1 MTMDQ
6 ATALTGKALNTLCA
20 VSPWLAGEA
29 AYRIFR
35 LPLKR
40 VTVRDEERLL
50 IDQAHVEKVRVGG
63 ETVVTYRWGSG
74 ERPVLLAHGWQ
85 SRGTCFARF
94 VPGLLDAGYSPVAYD
109 APAHGD
115 ATGGTTHVLA
125 FRDVI
130 AHLAAEHGE
139 FEAVISHSVG
149 VMAAVLALRS
159 GVSARRLVAISQ
171 VGEFTFLFDQF
182 SGQLALRPRLR
193 QELRQRIESRIFPG
207 EKDIWRRFSTTH
219 EPEGITAPI
228 LIFHDEGDR
237 MAGVDQARRM
247 AEVFGDQARLVVTQ
261 GLGHRRILD
270 DPGVVQGTLD
280 FVTAAQSGP
289 AETSVAGR

>member
-1 MTMDQ
+1 MDQ
-6 ATALTGKALNTLCA
+6 ATALTGKALNALSL

-29 AYRIFR
+29 TYRLFR

-40 VTVRDEERLL
+40 ATARDEEKRL
-50 IDQAHVEKVRVGG
+50 IGQAHIEKVRVAG
-63 ETVVTYRWGSG
+63 ETAVTYRWGSG

-125 FRDVI
+125 FREVI
-130 AHLAAEHGE
+130 GQLAEEHGE
-139 FEAVISHSVG
+139 FEAIISHSVG
-149 VMAAVLALRS
+149 VMASVLALRS

-182 SGQLALRPRLR
+182 CGQLGLRPRLR
-193 QELRQRIESRIFPG
+193 EELRQRIESRIFPG
-207 EKDIWRRFSTTH
+207 EKDIWQRFSTTY
-219 EPEGITAPI
+219 EPSGVTVPI
-228 LIFHDEGDR
+228 LVIHDEDDR
-237 MAGVDQARRM
+237 MVGVDQARRM
-247 AEVFGDQARLVVTQ
+247 AEVFGDQARLVTTQ

-270 DPGVVQGTLD
+270 DPGVVEHTLD

-289 AETSVAGR
+289 AEASVAGR

>member
-1 MTMDQ
+1 MDQ
-6 ATALTGKALNTLCA
+6 ATALTGKALNALSL

-29 AYRIFR
+29 TYRLFR

-40 VTVRDEERLL
+40 ATARDEEKRL
-50 IDQAHVEKVRVGG
+50 IEQAHIEKVRVDG
-63 ETVVTYRWGSG
+63 ETALTYRWGSG

-115 ATGGTTHVLA
+115 ATGSTTHVLA
-125 FRDVI
+125 FREVI
-130 AHLAAEHGE
+130 GQLAAEHGE
-139 FEAVISHSVG
+139 FEAIISHSVG
-149 VMAAVLALRS
+149 VMASVLALRS

-182 SGQLALRPRLR
+182 CGQLGLRPKLR
-193 QELRQRIESRIFPG
+193 EELRHRIETRIFPG
-207 EKDIWRRFSTTH
+207 EKDIWQRFSTTY
-219 EPEGITAPI
+219 EPSGVTVPI
-228 LIFHDEGDR
+228 LVVHDEDDR
-237 MAGVDQARRM
+237 MVGVDQAHRM
-247 AEVFGDQARLVVTQ
+247 AEVFGDQARLVTTQ

-270 DPGVVQGTLD
+270 DPGVVEYTLD

-289 AETSVAGR
+289 AEASVAGR